1 MHMTRLAH
9 KMNRN
14 LLVREKRSRLLL
26 AVRQTYN
33 DFFQDHYV
41 STSQVV
47 DLRVRPCPPP
57 SPPSCRACLQL
68 GCVVLSVN
76 APRRVG
82 CLQLSADKAL
92 DHLDQRLNDWGHLQA
107 ACRIPKAVLF
117 AQR

>member
-1 MHMTRLAH
+1 MTRLAR

-47 DLRVRPCPPP
+47 DLRVRPCPLPAGFNVALVCEL
-57 SPPSCRACLQL
+57 SCI
-68 GCVVLSVN
+68 VLSDS
-76 APRRVG
+76 APKRGG
-82 CLQLSADKAL
+82 CSQLSADKAL
-92 DHLDQRLNDWGHLQA
+92 DHLDQRLNDWSHLLA
-107 ACRIPKAVLF
+107 ACRIPTAVLF